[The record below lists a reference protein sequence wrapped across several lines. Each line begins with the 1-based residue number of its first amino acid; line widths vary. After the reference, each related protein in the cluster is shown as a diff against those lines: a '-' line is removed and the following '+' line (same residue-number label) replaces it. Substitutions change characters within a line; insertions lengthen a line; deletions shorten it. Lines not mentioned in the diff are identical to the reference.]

1 MVRLVKRGPGLE
13 WQDIVNKGEN
23 GGGFGN
29 KMGHQVIDKSAR
41 EILASCFGVGIRR
54 LRKSIS
60 RDHWC
65 TLDRWRYGLT
75 GDELLML

>member
-13 WQDIVNKGEN
+13 WQDIVNKWEN

-41 EILASCFGVGIRR
+41 EILASCFGVGIDDYVN
-54 LRKSIS
+54 LYLES

-65 TLDRWRYGLT
+65 TLDRWRYG
-75 GDELLML
+75 